1 MCFKNRTVCLELC
14 GEVAGYNIFLQPA
27 IMMLEL
33 EGGQV
38 WFFHENAMI
47 HACISLLMFCHKPQ
61 TCEQKQHFL
70 CVFLSIWHARFCTNN
85 AVLRALNSLAIF
97 DHLCP

>member
-1 MCFKNRTVCLELC
+1 MCLELC

-38 WFFHENAMI
+38 
-47 HACISLLMFCHKPQ
+47 
-61 TCEQKQHFL
+61 
-70 CVFLSIWHARFCTNN
+70 
-85 AVLRALNSLAIF
+85 
-97 DHLCP
+97 